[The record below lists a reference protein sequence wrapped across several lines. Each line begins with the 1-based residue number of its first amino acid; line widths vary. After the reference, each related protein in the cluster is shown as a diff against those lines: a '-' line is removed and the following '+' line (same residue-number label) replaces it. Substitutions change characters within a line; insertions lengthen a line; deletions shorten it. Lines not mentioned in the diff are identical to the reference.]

1 MKTAG
6 VHSLLVEFCCNR
18 EQQHGAIAGGRSGD
32 KRGTPRREM
41 VGVTQEGLVAVPR
54 WAEPCYGG
62 AVGREMQVDD
72 RWEAAEAALGWGQW
86 SHRRGRLG
94 QQLRVGQGRC
104 WAWRGAERV

>member
-54 WAEPCYGG
+54 WAEPCCGG
-62 AVGREMQVDD
+62 ERCRWKTGGRQRKLPLDGVNGLSE
-72 RWEAAEAALGWGQW
+72 EAGWA
-86 SHRRGRLG
+86 SS
-94 QQLRVGQGRC
+94 
-104 WAWRGAERV
+104 